1 MFYKVS
7 KTIIKGKR
15 YYYASL
21 VESYRETDK
30 IKHKLIKNIG
40 SIDYETSLRLK
51 FAFSQKIP
59 INVLKGLLDNFGI
72 KYE

>member
-1 MFYKVS
+1 MFCKIS
-7 KTIIKGKR
+7 RTIIKGKR

-21 VESYRETDK
+21 VESFRENDK

-51 FAFSQKIP
+51 LAFSQKIP
-59 INVLKGLLDNFGI
+59 IDSLKDMLDSFGI
-72 KYE
+72 KHE